1 VALRA
6 VTDPGQQ
13 DVSTDGRLAR
23 GARRRAEII
32 EATLQVVEQ
41 HGTAGVTHRAV
52 ANAIGVSPSALTHH
66 FPTIDDLL
74 TAALTSGILWS
85 DTEFE
90 TATTVDELARMVS
103 GQLSSDPARLIA
115 VYELYLLAS
124 RREALRPAA
133 RAWVTSLRRIA
144 RRFGADAVG
153 ETALVTAIDGL
164 GLLALLSEE
173 GVQKSEVRAVLR
185 RAVGDSS

>member
-1 VALRA
+1 M
-6 VTDPGQQ
+6 TDQSEQ

-52 ANAIGVSPSALTHH
+52 ANSIGVSPSALTHH

-85 DTEFE
+85 DTAFD
-90 TATTVDELARMVS
+90 TAATVDELAHIVS
-103 GQLSSDPARLIA
+103 EQLASDPKRLIA

-133 RAWVTSLRRIA
+133 RGWVTSLRRIA

-153 ETALVTAIDGL
+153 QTALVTAIDGL
-164 GLLALLSEE
+164 GLLALLSDEDLPE
-173 GVQKSEVRAVLR
+173 SDVRALLR
-185 RAVGDSS
+185 RAVHGAS

>member
-1 VALRA
+1 
-6 VTDPGQQ
+6 VTDQTEQ

-52 ANAIGVSPSALTHH
+52 ANAVGVSPSALTHH

-85 DTEFE
+85 DTEFD
-90 TATTVDELARMVS
+90 TAATVDELARIVS
-103 GQLSSDPARLIA
+103 GQLVSDPKRLIA

-133 RAWVTSLRRIA
+133 RGWVTSLRRIA
-144 RRFGADAVG
+144 RRFGADPVG
-153 ETALVTAIDGL
+153 EIALVAAIDGL
-164 GLLALLSEE
+164 GLLALLSAD
-173 GVQKSEVRAVLR
+173 GVAESDVSAVLHRAVR
-185 RAVGDSS
+185 GSA